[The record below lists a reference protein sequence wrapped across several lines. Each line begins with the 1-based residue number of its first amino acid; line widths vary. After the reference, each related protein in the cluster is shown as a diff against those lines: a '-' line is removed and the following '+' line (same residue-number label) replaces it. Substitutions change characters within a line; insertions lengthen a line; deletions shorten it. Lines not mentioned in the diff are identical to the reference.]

1 MPRSCLGVRMTGRPL
16 LHRHPGEDRRR
27 FSTAKLVIQRLALR
41 CTSEAG
47 FVAASYLPVCSRDRA
62 AYATGASL
70 ACRRPSHTLFASPKT
85 LSPPRSPQHRHPGE
99 GRDPAP
105 CASLYLRSWIRDG
118 LALACVLPRPGRLR
132 SGRFTRLPASESLFL
147 CWPKVKVTKKKWPQ
161 IKSSEQH

>member
-1 MPRSCLGVRMTGRPL
+1 MTGRPL
-16 LHRHPGEDRRR
+16 LHRHPGESRRR

-85 LSPPRSPQHRHPGE
+85 LSPRRSSPHRHPGE
-99 GRDPAP
+99 GRRRFSTAKLVIQRLA
-105 CASLYLRSWIRDG
+105 ASSYGISRFRDD
-118 LALACVLPRPGRLR
+118 LALARELPRPGRLR
-132 SGRFTRLPASESLFL
+132 NGRFTRLQATESYSL
-147 CWPKVKVTKKKWPQ
+147 C
-161 IKSSEQH
+161 